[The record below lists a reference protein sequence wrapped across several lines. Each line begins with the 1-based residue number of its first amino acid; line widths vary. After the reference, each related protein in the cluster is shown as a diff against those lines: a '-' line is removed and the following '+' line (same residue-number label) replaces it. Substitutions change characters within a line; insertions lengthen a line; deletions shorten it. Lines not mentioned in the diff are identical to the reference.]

1 MKLSDN
7 FKKIDKHQL
16 IANSWRCEI
25 CNLPMSIKLLF
36 TLNSW
41 LEMEMFKRGILSFN
55 MEKKKKN
62 SRAKQTFFMN
72 NYMQSKEFFQPQVL
86 HKTQIWRPFLF

>member
-36 TLNSW
+36 ILNSW

-55 MEKKKKN
+55 MEKKKKLSSEAN
-62 SRAKQTFFMN
+62 
-72 NYMQSKEFFQPQVL
+72 
-86 HKTQIWRPFLF
+86 FLYEQLYAE

>member
-55 MEKKKKN
+55 MEKKTN

>member
-55 MEKKKKN
+55 MEKKKN